1 MHVSS
6 FSFLNCDFLHPF
18 THVYIYNAGAV
29 YLNRCQG
36 QRIIPIWLI
45 VFGCVSLLQ
54 TAINIIKRIFRK
66 NKQREEEEG
75 GQSNYA
81 DRTGSCLETLIS
93 LFLLI
98 WIILGS
104 YWVFGYYGRWTV
116 CGSTTCYCHPVP
128 YLFSYVTLI
137 VIYVTSCIFCCLC
150 CCTFIIIAFAAA
162 GES

>member
-1 MHVSS
+1 MTVTSS
-6 FSFLNCDFLHPF
+6 IL
-18 THVYIYNAGAV
+18 HVYIHNAGAV
-29 YLNRCQG
+29 YFNRCPG
-36 QRIIPIWLI
+36 QYIIPIWLI

-54 TAINIIKRIFRK
+54 TFINIIKRIFRK

-81 DRTGSCLETLIS
+81 DRTGSCLETLIAFF
-93 LFLLI
+93 LFI

-116 CGSTTCYCHPVP
+116 CGSVCCNPVP

-137 VIYVTSCIFCCLC
+137 VIYVMSCIFCCLC
-150 CCTFIIIAFAAA
+150 CCAFIIIAFVAA

>member
-1 MHVSS
+1 MTVTSS
-6 FSFLNCDFLHPF
+6 IL
-18 THVYIYNAGAV
+18 HVYIHNAGAV
-29 YLNRCQG
+29 YFNRCPG
-36 QRIIPIWLI
+36 RYIIPIWLI

-54 TAINIIKRIFRK
+54 TFINIIKRIFRK
-66 NKQREEEEG
+66 KKQREEEEG

-93 LFLLI
+93 LFLFI

-104 YWVFGYYGRWTV
+104 YWVFGYYGLWRDES
-116 CGSTTCYCHPVP
+116 CSSASSLCYCDPVP

-150 CCTFIIIAFAAA
+150 CCAFIIIAFAAA

>member
-1 MHVSS
+1 MTVTSS
-6 FSFLNCDFLHPF
+6 IL
-18 THVYIYNAGAV
+18 HVYIHNAGAV
-29 YLNRCQG
+29 YFNRCQG

-54 TAINIIKRIFRK
+54 TFINIIKRIFRK

-93 LFLLI
+93 VFLFI

-104 YWVFGYYGRWTV
+104 YWVFGYYDWWRLCNVTQDP
-116 CGSTTCYCHPVP
+116 SCYCHPVP
-128 YLFSYVTLI
+128 YLFSYVTLV
-137 VIYVTSCIFCCLC
+137 VIYVTSCIFCFVFC
-150 CCTFIIIAFAAA
+150 FAFMVIAFAAA
-162 GES
+162 AED